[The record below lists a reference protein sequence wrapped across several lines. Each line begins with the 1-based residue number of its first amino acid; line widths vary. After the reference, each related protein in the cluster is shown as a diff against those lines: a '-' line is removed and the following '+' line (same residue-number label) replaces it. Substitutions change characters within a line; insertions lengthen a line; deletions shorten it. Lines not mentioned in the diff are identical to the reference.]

1 MRKRAAAIDKREAY
15 KMQFDIGTIKHLGL
29 QMYSTLPP
37 VIGELV
43 SNAWDAEATKVEI
56 EIPTGAVTDK
66 SEIIV
71 KDNGLGMSDQ
81 DVRNAY
87 LIVGR
92 DRRKEEGTDLTPS
105 PNFHRKVMGK
115 KGIGKFSAFGIA
127 GEIEVETVKKG
138 EPSRFKMNYA
148 ELERNAK
155 KRELA
160 MPPLSPTGAVKKGTR
175 ITLRHISK
183 FKNRKINIQGIR
195 RGIARRFSIIGA
207 QSNFKVIING
217 QPITPEER
225 DLKWLLDKDADGNM
239 YLWEYDDAE
248 IKQDTGWKVSGWIGA
263 LDRTN
268 KLEDGIQRGIVVMAR
283 GKLVQE
289 PFVFEATVGQ
299 QYALSYLV
307 GELHAE
313 FVDDVEDTISTTR
326 NSLVWDTE
334 SNATFKEWGQNEVN
348 KIARQ
353 WAEKRKLDNERELL
367 KNPVYVSFIQE
378 AERFSG
384 SRVKKVADNLIREVA
399 KQNPIA
405 DQQTLQPVIQMCLD
419 FMEFDAF
426 HEMAQEMTEAGLQD
440 AGKLIQL
447 FREWEL
453 VEAKEMMRVTEGR
466 IATIEKL
473 QSLIEANA
481 LEVPTLHN
489 FLKEFPWV
497 LDPRWTLVADE
508 VTYSKLLREEFP
520 ESADVPE
527 HNRRID
533 FLCVKESNNL
543 VVVEIKRPQSKISM
557 GELSQV
563 EEYVSFI
570 RNYVRKTTDPS
581 LKNKDVVGY
590 LLCGDSVDT
599 WQVREKL
606 INLKAVN
613 IFVRRYDDLLR
624 MVRKNHGEFLTRYDK
639 LRSAKMRHQ
648 PQKISDEKQSERN
661 AKRKTPRRK

>member
-1 MRKRAAAIDKREAY
+1 MRKKTADTDQREAY

-56 EIPTGAVTDK
+56 EIPIGAVTDK
-66 SEIIV
+66 SEIVV

-81 DVRNAY
+81 EVRNAY

-138 EPSRFKMNYA
+138 ETSRFKMNYA
-148 ELERNAK
+148 ELEKNAK

-160 MPPLSPTGAVKKGTR
+160 MPPLSPTGTVKKGTR
-175 ITLRHISK
+175 ITLRYISK

-207 QSNFKVIING
+207 QSNFKVIIND
-217 QPITPEER
+217 QAITPQER
-225 DLKWLLDKDADGNM
+225 DLKRLLDTDADGKR
-239 YLWEYDDAE
+239 YLWEFDNVE
-248 IKQDTGWKVSGWIGA
+248 IKPETGWKVSGWIGA

-268 KLEDGIQRGIVVMAR
+268 ELEDGIQRGIVVMAR

-334 SNATFKEWGQNEVN
+334 SNAAFKEWGQSEVN

-367 KNPVYVSFIQE
+367 KNPVYVSFTQE

-399 KQNPIA
+399 KQNPIG

-440 AGKLIQL
+440 ASKLIQL

-473 QSLIEANA
+473 QALIKTNA

-508 VTYSKLLREEFP
+508 VTYSKLLQEQFP
-520 ESADVPE
+520 ELPDGPE
-527 HNRRID
+527 ENRRID

-543 VVVEIKRPQSKISM
+543 VVVEIKRPRSRVSIA
-557 GELSQV
+557 ELEQI
-563 EEYVSFI
+563 EEYVSFM
-570 RNYVRKTTDPS
+570 RNYVSNTTDPD
-581 LKNKDVVGY
+581 LKNREVVGY
-590 LLCGDSVDT
+590 LLCGDLVDT
-599 WQVREKL
+599 WKVRGKRD
-606 INLKAVN
+606 NLSAAN
-613 IFVRRYDDLLR
+613 IFVRRYSDLLS
-624 MVRKNHGEFLTRYDK
+624 MVEANHKDFLSRYNK
-639 LRSAKMRHQ
+639 LRKAKNR
-648 PQKISDEKQSERN
+648 KQDSEASVSEPIQTRRN
-661 AKRKTPRRK
+661 RTIK